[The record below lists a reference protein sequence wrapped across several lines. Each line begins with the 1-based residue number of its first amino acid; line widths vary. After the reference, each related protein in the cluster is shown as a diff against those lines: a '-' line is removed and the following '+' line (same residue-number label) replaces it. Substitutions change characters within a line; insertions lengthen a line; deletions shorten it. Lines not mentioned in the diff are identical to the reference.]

1 MSAETANSTISLP
14 SVQAQVEQ
22 SRHAQGLPSKVTDPT
37 ALRRIARMINAGSVR
52 TSNMAKSG
60 VDTATETRQLIKVEN
75 E

>member
-1 MSAETANSTISLP
+1 MSAETPNSTISQP

-52 TSNMAKSG
+52 TSNIAKSR
-60 VDTATETRQLIKVEN
+60 VDTATKTRRLTKVEN